1 MDRLPMISTY
11 RPTLFIVAALA
22 LLLAC
27 GPAVARD
34 LDGIREAGVLRVG
47 VSLFTPWTIRAGE
60 DRLIGFEAD
69 VARKLAADMGVT
81 PELKVYP
88 WKELID
94 ALEDGEIDLIAAGMS
109 VTPARALRVWFSDAY
124 HESGITLA
132 TNTAKT
138 ADVVRLDDL
147 NDPRYR
153 IGAVKGT
160 VSEDLVRRVFGEAKI
175 RVFEQDDEAS
185 EALLAG
191 RIDGYLE
198 SYPGPQFLA
207 LENPARIDTPLAKPL
222 LVTRSAFAVAKG
234 NADLVYFLNAWIT
247 ARQADTWL
255 PSTES
260 YWFRSLR
267 WRERLED

>member
-1 MDRLPMISTY
+1 MISKY
-11 RPTLFIVAALA
+11 RLTLFIAAALA
-22 LLLAC
+22 LLLAS
-27 GPAVARD
+27 GPAAARS
-34 LDGIREAGVLRVG
+34 LDEIREAGVLRVG
-47 VSLFTPWTIRAGE
+47 VSLFTPWTIRTGE
-60 DRLIGFEAD
+60 GQLIGFEAD
-69 VARKLAADMGVT
+69 VARKLAADMGVE

-88 WKELID
+88 WKELVD
-94 ALEDGEIDLIAAGMS
+94 ALEDGEIDLVAAGMA
-109 VTPARALRVWFSDAY
+109 VTPARALRVWFSDPY

-138 ADVVRLDDL
+138 ADVTRLEDL

-153 IGAVKGT
+153 IGVVKGT
-160 VSEDLVRRVFGEAKI
+160 VSEDLARRVFGEATIK
-175 RVFEQDDEAS
+175 VFEQDDEAS

-191 RIDGYLE
+191 RIHGYLE

-207 LENPARIDTPLAKPL
+207 LENPDKVDTPLAKPL
-222 LVTRSAFAVAKG
+222 LVTRSAFAVARG
-234 NADLVYFLNAWIT
+234 NDDLVHFLDAWIT
-247 ARQADTWL
+247 AREADTWL

>member
-1 MDRLPMISTY
+1 MISKLRITA
-11 RPTLFIVAALA
+11 LLVAVLA
-22 LLLAC
+22 LLLSA
-27 GPAVARD
+27 GPAAARS
-34 LDGIREAGVLRVG
+34 LDEIREAGVLRVG
-47 VSLFTPWTIRAGE
+47 TSLFTPWAIRAGE
-60 DRLIGFEAD
+60 GQLIGFEAD
-69 VARKLAADMGVT
+69 IARKLAADMGVE

-88 WKELID
+88 WKDLVD
-94 ALEDGEIDLIAAGMS
+94 ALEADEIDIIAAGMS

-138 ADVVRLDDL
+138 ADVARLEDL

-153 IGAVKGT
+153 IGVVKGT
-160 VSEDLVRRVFGEAKI
+160 VAEDLARRVFGEAKI
-175 RVFEQDDEAS
+175 KVYDQDDKAS
-185 EALLAG
+185 GALLAG

-207 LENPARIDTPLAKPL
+207 LENPERIDTPLAKPL
-222 LVTRSAFAVAKG
+222 LTTRSAFAVARG

>member
-1 MDRLPMISTY
+1 MIS
-11 RPTLFIVAALA
+11 RHRISLLIVAVLA
-22 LLLAC
+22 LLLAS
-27 GPAVARD
+27 GPAAARD
-34 LDGIREAGVLRVG
+34 LDEIREAGVLRIG
-47 VSLFTPWTIRAGE
+47 VSLFTPWTIRTG
-60 DRLIGFEAD
+60 DGQLIGFEAD
-69 VARKLAADMGVT
+69 VARKLAADMGVR

-94 ALEDGEIDLIAAGMS
+94 ALEDGEIDVVAAGMS
-109 VTPARALRVWFSDAY
+109 VTPARALRVWFSDPY

-138 ADVVRLDDL
+138 ADVTRLDDL

-153 IGAVKGT
+153 IGVVKGT
-160 VSEDLVRRVFGEAKI
+160 VSEDLARRVFGKATIK
-175 RVFEQDDEAS
+175 VFEQDDAAS

-191 RIDGYLE
+191 RVHGYLE

-207 LENPARIDTPLAKPL
+207 LENPERIDTPLAKPL
-222 LVTRSAFAVAKG
+222 LVTRSAFAVARG
-234 NADLVYFLNAWIT
+234 EENLVYFLNAGIT
-247 ARQADTWL
+247 AREADTWL